1 MIAVT
6 ADAGSTGGVGAL
18 SSTLKRD
25 GFVIF
30 DPGIPEP
37 TIDAAIAEIEPL
49 FRPEGGASRV
59 LRRAKRALRGRH
71 TALSY
76 RDELRVQDAW
86 VVSDHVKEI
95 ATAPTVIA
103 LLREAYGR
111 EPLPFQTINFRTG
124 SQQRPHSD
132 AMHFNSEPSGF
143 MCGIWLALEDIHE
156 DAGPLVYYPQ
166 SHRLAEFTIGDVE
179 SAAESPEHADYEDFI
194 ESLVEREGLEPRY
207 ATIRK
212 GEALIWSANLIHGG
226 APQTD
231 PSRTRW
237 SQVTHY
243 FFEGCRYWKPLASRN
258 GQRRYWQPG
267 WVR

>member
-1 MIAVT
+1 MTPVT
-6 ADAGSTGGVGAL
+6 ASAGSEGGVGAL
-18 SSTLKRD
+18 SSSLKRD
-25 GFVIF
+25 GYVIF
-30 DPGIPEP
+30 DPEVPDA
-37 TIDAAIAEIEPL
+37 TIDAAIAEIDPL
-49 FRPEGGASRV
+49 FRPEGRASRA

-71 TALSY
+71 TAISH
-76 RDELRVQDAW
+76 RDEHRVQDAW
-86 VVSDHVKEI
+86 VVSDNVKAI
-95 ATAPTVIA
+95 ATAPAVVTV
-103 LLREAYGR
+103 LREAYGR
-111 EPLPFQTINFRTG
+111 EPLPFQTINFRAG

-156 DAGPLVYYPQ
+156 DSGPLVYYPG
-166 SHRLAEFTIGDVE
+166 SHRLDEFTIGDVE
-179 SAAESPEHADYEDFI
+179 SATESPEHADYEDFI
-194 ESLVEREGLEPRY
+194 AALIEREGLEPRY

-212 GEALIWSANLIHGG
+212 GEALIWSGNLIHGG

-231 PSRTRW
+231 PARSRW

-258 GQRRYWQPG
+258 GERHYFEPG

>member
-1 MIAVT
+1 MPAVT
-6 ADAGSTGGVGAL
+6 DSGGSQGGLDTLGSA
-18 SSTLKRD
+18 LKRD
-25 GFVIF
+25 GYVIF
-30 DPGIPEP
+30 DPEVPEAA
-37 TIDAAIAEIEPL
+37 IDAAIADIEPL
-49 FRPEGGASRV
+49 FRPEGRASRL

-71 TALSY
+71 TALSH
-76 RDELRVQDAW
+76 RDEFRVQDAW
-86 VVSDHVKEI
+86 VVSEHVKAI
-95 ATAPTVIA
+95 ATAPAVLA

-111 EPLPFQTINFRTG
+111 EPRAFQTINFRSG

-156 DAGPLVYYPQ
+156 DSGPLVYYPG
-166 SHRLAEFTIGDVE
+166 SHRLAEFTMGDVE
-179 SAAESPEHADYEDFI
+179 AAADSPEHADYEDFI
-194 ESLVEREGLEPRY
+194 EAMIAREGLEPRY

-212 GEALIWSANLIHGG
+212 GQALIWSANLLHGG

-231 PSRTRW
+231 PARTRW

-243 FFEGCRYWKPLASRN
+243 FFEGCRYWKPLASRD
-258 GQRRYWQPG
+258 GERRYFEPG